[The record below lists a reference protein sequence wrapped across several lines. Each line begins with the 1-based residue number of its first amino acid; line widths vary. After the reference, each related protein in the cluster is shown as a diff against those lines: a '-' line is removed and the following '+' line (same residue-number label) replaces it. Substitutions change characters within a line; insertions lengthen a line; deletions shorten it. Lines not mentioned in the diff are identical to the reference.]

1 MSVELNAVREVKPA
15 LPWYKYRM
23 VWLMLGLPLIV
34 VFASFITLFLA
45 IKSDDGVVTDDYYKQ
60 GLAINQDLNRDT
72 KAKSLGLKAQL
83 QITGN
88 EFELKLAGDKP
99 INAGQPIQLTMQ
111 NMGVKSQDL
120 IATLIPVGSGVWKG
134 KTAQALTPGYWQV
147 HLSTEEWRLI
157 QTVKG
162 DFKVPIAF
170 EAK

>member
-1 MSVELNAVREVKPA
+1 MSVELDEAAQVKEV
-15 LPWYKYRM
+15 LPWYKHRI

-34 VFASFITLFLA
+34 VFASFATLYLA

-72 KAKSLGLKAQL
+72 KAKSLGLKGQL
-83 QITGN
+83 LISGDA
-88 EFELKLAGDKP
+88 FELKLAGDKA

-111 NMGVKSQDL
+111 NMGVKTQDL
-120 IATLIPVGSGVWKG
+120 TATLVPVGAGVWRG
-134 KTAQALTPGYWQV
+134 KTAQPLAPGYWQI
-147 HLSTEEWRLI
+147 HLATQEWRMI

-162 DFKVPIAF
+162 DLKAPIEF